1 MRKQK
6 ELEGSR
12 SNYIRNQQ
20 ELEEIRNTVD
30 ELTGIWGN

>member
-20 ELEEIRNTVD
+20 ELEGIRNTVD